1 KSNIRYSISMLCV
14 RYPFNKKNLKKNECI
29 LDIETTG
36 LDAKRDKLVVLGL
49 IYFDNK
55 KNIFYIDQYFSN
67 NDKEE
72 IKLLKIYKEKIKN
85 RRLIT
90 YNGEIFDLPFLNIR
104 LIENKLDSVFPENRD
119 LFKIIK
125 SKRKLIEFESMKLI
139 NIEKIVGIE
148 RNDPSRYKVISKL
161 SDKDE
166 NRNNPWPILIHNKND
181 LIATEAISNIEEII
195 NDKLS
200 FAIKNYKIYLENAYI
215 DKDIANLEFR
225 SNKKLENSL
234 FQGENY
240 SFSIKDKFIKLKIM
254 VLYGKLSKNSSG
266 FVSVNNFNLENK
278 GLYKINKNLIAI
290 MEDGIYSCENILNIM
305 KFLIEKNLDL

>member
-1 KSNIRYSISMLCV
+1 MLCV

-305 KFLIEKNLDL
+305 KFLIEKNLEL

>member
-1 KSNIRYSISMLCV
+1 MLCV

-49 IYFDNK
+49 IYFDNR
-55 KNIFYIDQYFSN
+55 KNKFYIDQYFSN

-104 LIENKLDSVFPENRD
+104 LIENKLEPVFPENRD

-195 NDKLS
+195 NNKLS

-215 DKDIANLEFR
+215 EKDIANLEFR

-240 SFSIKDKFIKLKIM
+240 SFSIKEKFIRLKIM

>member
-1 KSNIRYSISMLCV
+1 MLCV

-55 KNIFYIDQYFSN
+55 KNKFYIDQYFSN

-104 LIENKLDSVFPENRD
+104 LIENKLEPVFPENRD

-139 NIEKIVGIE
+139 SIEKIVGIE

-161 SDKDE
+161 SKKDE

-240 SFSIKDKFIKLKIM
+240 SFSIKEKFIKLKIM

>member
-1 KSNIRYSISMLCV
+1 MLCV

-240 SFSIKDKFIKLKIM
+240 SFSIKEKFIKLKIM

>member
-1 KSNIRYSISMLCV
+1 MLCV
-14 RYPFNKKNLKKNECI
+14 RYPFNKKNLKKNECV

-36 LDAKRDKLVVLGL
+36 LDPKRDKLVVLGL

-55 KNIFYIDQYFSN
+55 KNKFYIDQYFSN

-195 NDKLS
+195 NNKLS

-240 SFSIKDKFIKLKIM
+240 SFSIKEMFIKLKIM

-266 FVSVNNFNLENK
+266 FVSVNNFNIENK
-278 GLYKINKNLIAI
+278 GIYKINKNLIAI

>member
-1 KSNIRYSISMLCV
+1 MLCV

-55 KNIFYIDQYFSN
+55 KNKFYIDQYFSN

-104 LIENKLDSVFPENRD
+104 LIENKLDPVFPENRD

-195 NDKLS
+195 NNKLS

-266 FVSVNNFNLENK
+266 FVSVNNFNIENK
-278 GLYKINKNLIAI
+278 GIYKINKNLIAI

>member
-1 KSNIRYSISMLCV
+1 MLCV

-36 LDAKRDKLVVLGL
+36 LDPKRDKLVVLGL

-55 KNIFYIDQYFSN
+55 KNKFYIDQYFSN
-67 NDKEE
+67 NDNEE

-104 LIENKLDSVFPENRD
+104 LIENKLDPVFPENRD

-195 NDKLS
+195 NNKLS

>member
-1 KSNIRYSISMLCV
+1 MLCV
-14 RYPFNKKNLKKNECI
+14 RYPFSKKNLKKNECV

-36 LDAKRDKLVVLGL
+36 LDPKRDKLVVLGL

-55 KNIFYIDQYFSN
+55 KNKFYIDQYFSN

-72 IKLLKIYKEKIKN
+72 MKLLKIYKEKIKN
-85 RRLIT
+85 RKLIT

-104 LIENKLDSVFPENRD
+104 LIENKLEPVFPENRD

-195 NDKLS
+195 NNKLS

-240 SFSIKDKFIKLKIM
+240 SFSIKEKFIKLKIM

>member
-1 KSNIRYSISMLCV
+1 MLCV
-14 RYPFNKKNLKKNECI
+14 RYPFGGKNLKKDECI

-55 KNIFYIDQYFSN
+55 KNKFYIDQYFSN

-72 IKLLKIYKEKIKN
+72 IKLLKIYREKIEN

-90 YNGEIFDLPFLNIR
+90 YNGEIFDLTFLNIR
-104 LIENKLDSVFPENRD
+104 LIENKLEPVFPENRD

-240 SFSIKDKFIKLKIM
+240 SFSIKEKFIKLKIM

>member
-1 KSNIRYSISMLCV
+1 MLCV
-14 RYPFNKKNLKKNECI
+14 RYPFSKKNLKKNECI

-36 LDAKRDKLVVLGL
+36 LDPKRDKLVVLGL

-55 KNIFYIDQYFSN
+55 KNKFYIDQYFSN

-72 IKLLKIYKEKIKN
+72 MKLLKIYKEKIKN
-85 RRLIT
+85 RKLIT

-104 LIENKLDSVFPENRD
+104 LIENKLEPVFPENKD

-195 NDKLS
+195 NNKLS
-200 FAIKNYKIYLENAYI
+200 FHIKDYKIYLENVYI

-266 FVSVNNFNLENK
+266 FVSVNNFSLENK
-278 GLYKINKNLIAI
+278 GIYKINKNLIAI

>member
-1 KSNIRYSISMLCV
+1 MLCV

-55 KNIFYIDQYFSN
+55 KNKFYIDQYFSN

-104 LIENKLDSVFPENRD
+104 LIENKLEPVFPENRD

-125 SKRKLIEFESMKLI
+125 SKRKLIEFESMKLT

-215 DKDIANLEFR
+215 EKDIANLEFR

-290 MEDGIYSCENILNIM
+290 MEDGIYSCKNILNIM

>member
-1 KSNIRYSISMLCV
+1 MLCV

-55 KNIFYIDQYFSN
+55 KNKFYIDQYFSN

-90 YNGEIFDLPFLNIR
+90 YNGKIFDLPFLNIR
-104 LIENKLDSVFPENRD
+104 LIENKLDPVFPENRD

-181 LIATEAISNIEEII
+181 LIATEAISNIEKII

>member
-1 KSNIRYSISMLCV
+1 MLCV
-14 RYPFNKKNLKKNECI
+14 RYPFSKKNLKKNECI

-36 LDAKRDKLVVLGL
+36 LDPKRDKLVVLGL

-55 KNIFYIDQYFSN
+55 KNKFYIEQYFSN

-72 IKLLKIYKEKIKN
+72 MKLLKIYKEKIKN
-85 RRLIT
+85 RKLIT

-104 LIENKLDSVFPENRD
+104 LIENKLEPVFPENKD

-181 LIATEAISNIEEII
+181 LIATDAISNIEEII
-195 NDKLS
+195 NNKLS
-200 FAIKNYKIYLENAYI
+200 FHIKDYKIYLENVYI

-225 SNKKLENSL
+225 SNKKLEHSL

-290 MEDGIYSCENILNIM
+290 MEDGIYSCENILNVM

>member
-1 KSNIRYSISMLCV
+1 MLCV

>member
-1 KSNIRYSISMLCV
+1 MLCV

-55 KNIFYIDQYFSN
+55 KNKFYIDQYFSN

-104 LIENKLDSVFPENRD
+104 LIENKLEPVFPENKD

-195 NDKLS
+195 NNKLS

-278 GLYKINKNLIAI
+278 GIYKINKNLIAI

>member
-1 KSNIRYSISMLCV
+1 MLCV

-36 LDAKRDKLVVLGL
+36 LDAKRDKIVVLGL

-55 KNIFYIDQYFSN
+55 KNKFYIDQYFSN

-104 LIENKLDSVFPENRD
+104 LIENKLEPVFPENKD

-195 NDKLS
+195 NNKLS

-225 SNKKLENSL
+225 ANKKLENSL

>member
-1 KSNIRYSISMLCV
+1 MLCV

-55 KNIFYIDQYFSN
+55 KNKFYIDQYFSN

-90 YNGEIFDLPFLNIR
+90 YNGKIFDLPFLNIR
-104 LIENKLDSVFPENRD
+104 LIENKLDPVFPENRD

-161 SDKDE
+161 IDKDE

-195 NDKLS
+195 NNKLS

-215 DKDIANLEFR
+215 EKDIANLEFR

-290 MEDGIYSCENILNIM
+290 MEDGIYSCENILNVM

>member
-1 KSNIRYSISMLCV
+1 MLCV

-55 KNIFYIDQYFSN
+55 KNKFYIDQYFSN

-104 LIENKLDSVFPENRD
+104 LIENKLEPVFPENKD

-195 NDKLS
+195 NNKLS

-215 DKDIANLEFR
+215 EKDIANLEFR

-240 SFSIKDKFIKLKIM
+240 SFSIKEKFIKLKIM

>member
-1 KSNIRYSISMLCV
+1 M
-14 RYPFNKKNLKKNECI
+14 
-29 LDIETTG
+29 
-36 LDAKRDKLVVLGL
+36 VLGL
-49 IYFDNK
+49 IYFDNR
-55 KNIFYIDQYFSN
+55 KNKFYIDQYFSN

-104 LIENKLDSVFPENRD
+104 LIENKLEPVFPENRD

-195 NDKLS
+195 NNKLS

-215 DKDIANLEFR
+215 EKDIANLEFR

-240 SFSIKDKFIKLKIM
+240 SFSIKEKFIKLKIM

-278 GLYKINKNLIAI
+278 GIYKINKNLIAI
-290 MEDGIYSCENILNIM
+290 MEDGIYSCENILNVM

>member
-1 KSNIRYSISMLCV
+1 MLCV

-55 KNIFYIDQYFSN
+55 KNKFYIDQYFSN

-104 LIENKLDSVFPENRD
+104 LIENKLEPVFPENRD

-225 SNKKLENSL
+225 SNKKLKNSL

-240 SFSIKDKFIKLKIM
+240 SFSIKEKFIKLKIM

>member
-1 KSNIRYSISMLCV
+1 MLCV

-49 IYFDNK
+49 IYFDNR
-55 KNIFYIDQYFSN
+55 KNKFYIDQYFSN

-85 RRLIT
+85 RKLIS

-104 LIENKLDSVFPENRD
+104 LIENKLDPVFPENRD

-195 NDKLS
+195 NNKLS

-215 DKDIANLEFR
+215 EKDIANLEFR

>member
-1 KSNIRYSISMLCV
+1 MLCV

-55 KNIFYIDQYFSN
+55 KNKFYIDQYFSN

-104 LIENKLDSVFPENRD
+104 LIENKLEPVFPENRD

-195 NDKLS
+195 NNKLS

-240 SFSIKDKFIKLKIM
+240 SFSIKEKFIKLKIM
-254 VLYGKLSKNSSG
+254 VLYGKISKNSSG

>member
-1 KSNIRYSISMLCV
+1 MLCV
-14 RYPFNKKNLKKNECI
+14 RYPFSKKNLKKNECI

-55 KNIFYIDQYFSN
+55 KNKFYIDQYFSN

-104 LIENKLDSVFPENRD
+104 LIENKLEPVFPENRD

-125 SKRKLIEFESMKLI
+125 SKRKLIEFESMKLT

-195 NDKLS
+195 NNKLS

-215 DKDIANLEFR
+215 EKDIANLEFR

-278 GLYKINKNLIAI
+278 GLYKINRNLIAI

>member
-1 KSNIRYSISMLCV
+1 MLCV
-14 RYPFNKKNLKKNECI
+14 RYPFSKKNLKKNECV

-36 LDAKRDKLVVLGL
+36 LDPKRDKLVVLGL

-240 SFSIKDKFIKLKIM
+240 SFSIKEKFIKLKIM

>member
-1 KSNIRYSISMLCV
+1 MLCV
-14 RYPFNKKNLKKNECI
+14 RYPFSKKNLKKNECI

-36 LDAKRDKLVVLGL
+36 LDPKRDKLVVLGL

-55 KNIFYIDQYFSN
+55 KNKFYIDQYFSN

-72 IKLLKIYKEKIKN
+72 MKLLKIYKEKIKN
-85 RRLIT
+85 RKLIT

-104 LIENKLDSVFPENRD
+104 LIENKLEPIFPENKD

-195 NDKLS
+195 NNKLS

-240 SFSIKDKFIKLKIM
+240 SFSIKEKFIKLKIM

>member
-1 KSNIRYSISMLCV
+1 MLCV

-55 KNIFYIDQYFSN
+55 KNKFYIDQYFSN

-104 LIENKLDSVFPENRD
+104 LIENKLDPVFPENRD

-215 DKDIANLEFR
+215 EKDIANLEFR

-240 SFSIKDKFIKLKIM
+240 SFSIKEKFIKLKIM

>member
-1 KSNIRYSISMLCV
+1 MLCV

-55 KNIFYIDQYFSN
+55 KNKFYIDQYFSN

-104 LIENKLDSVFPENRD
+104 LIENKLEPVFPENRD

-240 SFSIKDKFIKLKIM
+240 SFSIKEKFIKLKIM